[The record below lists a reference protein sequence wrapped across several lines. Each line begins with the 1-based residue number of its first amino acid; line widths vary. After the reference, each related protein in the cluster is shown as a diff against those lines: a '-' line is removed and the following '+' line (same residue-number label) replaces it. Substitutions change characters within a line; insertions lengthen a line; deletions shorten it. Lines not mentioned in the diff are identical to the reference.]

1 MVIMLS
7 VCQAN
12 GDNVLQTMGI
22 RERLG
27 MILAMCLPFVMYSYL
42 SWLDVW
48 KSCVDTTTVLAEM
61 VDKLRYYYAPPVYFG
76 SSSLVPDLQ
85 NTVLIKAIQP
95 CG

>member
-27 MILAMCLPFVMYSYL
+27 MILAMCLPFVIVFLLVVVGRLEELCRYDYS
-42 SWLDVW
+42 
-48 KSCVDTTTVLAEM
+48 AG
-61 VDKLRYYYAPPVYFG
+61 RNG
-76 SSSLVPDLQ
+76 
-85 NTVLIKAIQP
+85 
-95 CG
+95 G